1 VKEVEQKKIN
11 VMKNLS
17 NIIKEST
24 DRKVSSH
31 GQKLNDTVQQL
42 INKL

>member
-1 VKEVEQKKIN
+1 VKEVEQRKID

-24 DRKVSSH
+24 DRKVAAMD
-31 GQKLNDTVQQL
+31 KN
-42 INKL
+42 

>member
-24 DRKVSSH
+24 DSKVAAMD
-31 GQKLNDTVQQL
+31 KN
-42 INKL
+42 